1 MQPLIDN
8 IFYPIFYFPIQ
19 TPKPVNLVLFFLQQN
34 HLFDPYHIISTNIIK
49 LLILFMEKKHAVKY
63 KKEKEKKE
71 RRDVGDRRK
80 KRDMEKRLEESVK

>member
-1 MQPLIDN
+1 
-8 IFYPIFYFPIQ
+8 
-19 TPKPVNLVLFFLQQN
+19 
-34 HLFDPYHIISTNIIK
+34 
-49 LLILFMEKKHAVKY
+49 MEKKHAVKY